1 MNSKRIFF
9 VLILSFILL
18 PLLSMGME
26 TKISMQL
33 WNRYS
38 MEFTSSSI
46 GKSYFSLERG
56 YLRIEPKF
64 NDKIKGRFNLDFF
77 SSSKDVH
84 GVGVKLKY
92 AYIDF
97 KELLPV
103 PESKIE
109 VGLIKNYFGL
119 IYDWNYPT
127 IEKILEDKEKLVSST
142 DYGLSFNGLLP
153 AGYGEYAI
161 SLINGEGYKKSGDN
175 VNINPA
181 YSGNLRLIPI
191 PGITVGGS
199 VLYERAGLLDTIV
212 TDYYKRLNYALMSN
226 IAFRGVD
233 IFVEFLIQDKNSIK
247 SRGFMIMTILKLG
260 KMFRQSYDLD
270 IVGRFD
276 QWDKNINLSL
286 DSHSRIICGLNYGFC
301 KGLKGN
307 PGLLVQLNWER
318 TMFEDSAKPNNDKA
332 MLQLRWAFSSKI

>member
-1 MNSKRIFF
+1 MNSKKAFF
-9 VLILSFILL
+9 VLIASFVLL

-38 MEFTSSSI
+38 MEFTNSSI
-46 GKSYFSLERG
+46 EKSYFSLERG
-56 YLRIEPKF
+56 YLRIEPTF

-92 AYIDF
+92 AYIAF
-97 KELLPV
+97 KELFPIS
-103 PESKIE
+103 ESKIE

-127 IEKILEDKEKLVSST
+127 IEKVFEDKEKLVSST

-153 AGYGEYAI
+153 AGYGEYAM
-161 SLINGEGYKKSGDN
+161 SLINGEGYKKSGNN

-181 YSGNLRLIPI
+181 YSGNLRLIFI
-191 PGITVGGS
+191 PGITIGGS
-199 VLYERAGLLDTIV
+199 ILYEKAGLLDTII
-212 TDYYKRLNYALMSN
+212 TDYYKRLDYALMSH
-226 IAFRGVD
+226 IAFGGID
-233 IFVEFLIQDKNSIK
+233 ISGEFLNQDKNSIIG
-247 SRGFMIMTILKLG
+247 RGFMIMTMLKLG
-260 KMFRQSYDLD
+260 KMLKQSHDFD

-276 QWDKNINLSL
+276 QWDKNTNLPL
-286 DSHSRIICGLNYGFC
+286 DSHSRVICGLNYGFC
-301 KGLKGN
+301 KGSKGKA
-307 PGLLVQLNWER
+307 GLLVQLNWER
-318 TMFEDSAKPNNDKA
+318 TMFEDTTKSNNDKV
-332 MLQLRWAFSSKI
+332 MLQLRWAFSNKI